1 MTRFIYHSH
10 MSPGIMKF
18 DTKQEGLETLFKPYQ
33 ALLLEWIWEINENQ
47 RKGVNSGQAH
57 VYLQDTSERKS
68 RASVIFFLN
77 DLVEEGVL
85 TYEERTGKGGHH
97 RVYYPAMNK
106 EEYSDYVIGSIN
118 DKLSSVFPH
127 SNKIQARITI

>member
-1 MTRFIYHSH
+1 
-10 MSPGIMKF
+10 MKF

-57 VYLQDTSERKS
+57 RYLQETSERKS

-77 DLVEEGVL
+77 DLVDESIL

-97 RVYYPAMNK
+97 RVYFPNMTR
-106 EEYSDYVIGSIN
+106 EEFSKYVVGSIN
-118 DKLSSVFPH
+118 EKLQTVFPQ
-127 SNKIQARITI
+127 SEEIKARVSA

>member
-1 MTRFIYHSH
+1 
-10 MSPGIMKF
+10 MKF

-33 ALLLEWIWEINENQ
+33 ALLLEWIWELNENQ

-57 VYLQDTSERKS
+57 RYLLGTNERKS

-77 DLVEEGVL
+77 DLVEEEIL

-97 RVYYPAMNK
+97 RVYFPNMNRD
-106 EEYSDYVIGSIN
+106 EYSAYVVGSIN
-118 DKLSSVFPH
+118 EKLQTVFPR
-127 SNKIQARITI
+127 SEEIKARVSA